1 MNDISPSDDPVS
13 GVLPQADASGEA
25 PTVSPAAPAAHAL
38 FWIPGIDPPSETN
51 DLASVSWRLAIALDR
66 AATSAATRF
75 RMAED
80 IEEKRGYT
88 LATAESPSGSAT
100 RYSACNSPR

>member
-1 MNDISPSDDPVS
+1 MYDVSASGNPVS
-13 GVLPQADASGEA
+13 GVLPQAVGSAEA
-25 PTVSPAAPAAHAL
+25 QTASPAAPPPHAL
-38 FWIPGIDPPSETN
+38 IRIPGIDLPSETT
-51 DLASVSWRLAIALDR
+51 DLASVSRLLAVASDR
-66 AATSAATRF
+66 AASSAAARF

-80 IEEKRGYT
+80 IGEKRGYP